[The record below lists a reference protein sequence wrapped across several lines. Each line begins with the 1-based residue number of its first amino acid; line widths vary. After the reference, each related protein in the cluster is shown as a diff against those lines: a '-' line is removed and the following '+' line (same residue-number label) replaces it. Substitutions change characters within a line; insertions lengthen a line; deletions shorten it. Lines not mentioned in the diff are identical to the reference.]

1 MTHGSLPTAVRSEIK
16 VVEGEVDEE
25 GGGGEGK

>member
-25 GGGGEGK
+25 GGGEGK

>member
-16 VVEGEVDEE
+16 VVEGEVQE